1 MNCAIQTSVRERE
14 RERGLLLLKVVS
26 AGVCTNVKTRLMLVV
41 RILGERKSKRERE
54 RDK

>member
-1 MNCAIQTSVRERE
+1 MNCAIQTSVRE